1 MTRRSAINRDRRRPV
16 STLTSFTPVRGKP
29 WVISE
34 HSERRQFVLP
44 RPKWRRAKDSLALL
58 EILVGRRLANR
69 EAEQRKITTI
79 EGLPAIGLDDLAS
92 SAYGPEAALSILLR
106 DGGPDLAVVIVPW
119 TLEMAQPE

>member
-1 MTRRSAINRDRRRPV
+1 M
-16 STLTSFTPVRGKP
+16 
-29 WVISE
+29 
-34 HSERRQFVLP
+34 
-44 RPKWRRAKDSLALL
+44 
-58 EILVGRRLANR
+58 LVGRRLANR

-92 SAYGPEAALSILLR
+92 SAYGPEAALTILLR